1 MKKGFTLVELLA
13 IITIMGLIALIAI
26 PTVVTMIKNSRKDL
40 CETEVKNII
49 SSAKNWA
56 GNNMDLLPEENE
68 SITVSIETLKE
79 KGYLSSDLNN
89 PLNGEL
95 IEDQDRLEVTIYNN
109 KGNLEY
115 SFKDICTNKK

>member
-40 CETEVKNII
+40 CEIEVKNII

-68 SITVSIETLKE
+68 SITVSIKTLKE

-95 IEDQDRLEVTIYNN
+95 IEDTLEVTIYNN

-115 SFKDICTNKK
+115 SFEDICTNKK